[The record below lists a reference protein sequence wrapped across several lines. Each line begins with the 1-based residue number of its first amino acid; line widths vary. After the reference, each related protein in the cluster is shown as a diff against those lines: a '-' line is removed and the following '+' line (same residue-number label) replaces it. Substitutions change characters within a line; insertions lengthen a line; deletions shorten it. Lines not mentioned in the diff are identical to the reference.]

1 MRTKKDLLLFREVID
16 GAYHSLNLWKD
27 IAMEDGHVK
36 LTLHQVEAIEEF
48 IQMYDTLNTKMY
60 YTHQNL
66 KQLEDSWLD
75 NISFTD
81 ED

>member
-1 MRTKKDLLLFREVID
+1 MRTRKDLLLFREVID
-16 GAYHSLNLWKD
+16 NAYQSLDLWKD

-48 IQMYDTLNTKMY
+48 IKMYDELNTKMY
-60 YTHQNL
+60 YTNQNL
-66 KQLEDSWLD
+66 KQLEDSWLN

>member
-1 MRTKKDLLLFREVID
+1 MKTRKGLLLFREEMDRV
-16 GAYHSLNLWKD
+16 YHNLDLWKD

-48 IQMYDTLNTKMY
+48 MQMYDTLNTKMY

-66 KQLEDSWLD
+66 KQNVLD
-75 NISFTD
+75 LVRNQNHH
-81 ED
+81 